1 MKLFRILDPFTI
13 TLIVVVLLASFFP
26 ARGGFVPF
34 FEGLTTAAIALLF
47 FMHGAK
53 LSREAIISGGSHWRL
68 HLWVMCST
76 FVVFP
81 VLGVLF
87 AWWAPIN
94 VDPSLYT
101 GFLYLCILPATV
113 QSAIAFT
120 SMAGGNVAAAVCS
133 ASASSLLGI
142 FLSPLL
148 VGLVMD
154 MHGAE
159 GSLEQVGKIMLQLL
173 LPFVLGHLSRPWTGA
188 FVAKHKKWIAKT
200 DQSSILLVVYSAFS
214 EAVVNGIWHKVGVG
228 SLLFIVV
235 VSLVLLAIVIAI
247 NVFAA
252 RRFGFNKAD
261 EITIVFCGSKK
272 SLANGIPMANI
283 LFPTSV
289 VGMMVLPLMIF
300 HQLQLMICAV
310 MARRYKRP
318 DASDEELQSV
328 LDRAWVSEFL
338 PLLPDGVNTL
348 VGDQSAGLS
357 VGQAQRIAVAR
368 ALLNPCQLLLLDE
381 PAASL
386 DAHSE
391 QRVMLALDAASQ
403 QQTTLM
409 VTHQLEGIADW
420 DQIWVMEN
428 GRIVE
433 QGDYASLVAAQGPFA
448 ALLANRQEDI

>member
-1 MKLFRILDPFTI
+1 MKIFRILDPFTL
-13 TLIVVVLLASFFP
+13 TLVAVVLLASFFP

-53 LSREAIISGGSHWRL
+53 LSREAIIAGGSHWRL

-76 FVVFP
+76 FVIFP

-87 AWWAPIN
+87 AWWAPVN
-94 VDPSLYT
+94 VSPELYT

-120 SMAGGNVAAAVCS
+120 SLAGGNVAAAVCS

-148 VGLVMD
+148 VGLVMN

-173 LPFVLGHLSRPWTGA
+173 LPFVLGHLSRPWTAG
-188 FVAKHKKWIAKT
+188 FVTKHKKWISKT
-200 DQSSILLVVYSAFS
+200 DQTSILLVVYSAFS
-214 EAVVNGIWHKVGVG
+214 EAVVNGIWHKVGAG
-228 SLLFIVV
+228 SLLFIVI
-235 VSLVLLAIVIAI
+235 VSIVLLAIIIGI
-247 NVFAA
+247 NIFAA

-283 LFPTSV
+283 LFPAAA

-300 HQLQLMICAV
+300 HQIQLMVCAV
-310 MARRYKRP
+310 MARRYKRQSEVVQAQEAA
-318 DASDEELQSV
+318 ASDAT
-328 LDRAWVSEFL
+328 R
-338 PLLPDGVNTL
+338 G
-348 VGDQSAGLS
+348 
-357 VGQAQRIAVAR
+357 
-368 ALLNPCQLLLLDE
+368 
-381 PAASL
+381 
-386 DAHSE
+386 
-391 QRVMLALDAASQ
+391 
-403 QQTTLM
+403 
-409 VTHQLEGIADW
+409 
-420 DQIWVMEN
+420 
-428 GRIVE
+428 
-433 QGDYASLVAAQGPFA
+433 
-448 ALLANRQEDI
+448 

>member
-1 MKLFRILDPFTI
+1 
-13 TLIVVVLLASFFP
+13 
-26 ARGGFVPF
+26 
-34 FEGLTTAAIALLF
+34 
-47 FMHGAK
+47 MHGAK
-53 LSREAIISGGSHWRL
+53 LSREAIIAGGSHWRL

-87 AWWAPIN
+87 AWWAPVN
-94 VDPSLYT
+94 VDPMLYT

-148 VGLVMD
+148 VGLVMN

-173 LPFVLGHLSRPWTGA
+173 LPFVLGHLSRPWIGNW
-188 FVAKHKKWIAKT
+188 VSQHKKWIAKT

-235 VSLVLLAIVIAI
+235 VSIILLAIVIAI
-247 NVFAA
+247 NVFVA
-252 RRFGFNKAD
+252 RKCGFSKAD

-289 VGMMVLPLMIF
+289 IGMMVLPLMIF
-300 HQLQLMICAV
+300 HQIQLMVCAV
-310 MARRYKRP
+310 LARRYKQQT
-318 DASDEELQSV
+318 DAL
-328 LDRAWVSEFL
+328 
-338 PLLPDGVNTL
+338 
-348 VGDQSAGLS
+348 
-357 VGQAQRIAVAR
+357 QAQQKSR
-368 ALLNPCQLLLLDE
+368 A
-381 PAASL
+381 AKA
-386 DAHSE
+386 
-391 QRVMLALDAASQ
+391 
-403 QQTTLM
+403 
-409 VTHQLEGIADW
+409 
-420 DQIWVMEN
+420 
-428 GRIVE
+428 
-433 QGDYASLVAAQGPFA
+433 
-448 ALLANRQEDI
+448 